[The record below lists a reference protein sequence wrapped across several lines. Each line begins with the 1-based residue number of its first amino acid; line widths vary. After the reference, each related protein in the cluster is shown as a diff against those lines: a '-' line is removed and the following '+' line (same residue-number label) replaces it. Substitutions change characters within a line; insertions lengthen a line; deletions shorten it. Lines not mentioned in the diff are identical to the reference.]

1 MHLPF
6 FSRDQVSPAQTRAE
20 SSRTFEDVLLAE
32 HRALFPT
39 DDVPRRPYT
48 LVGDD
53 ICDLQRLAEYFYEA
67 ALKDVYGE
75 WVVSAG
81 ADGPRLALRARIWD
95 TFPQALRDRLADI
108 ATHPD
113 RERTDD
119 ADTSRQVAEALN
131 AIIRGDHATALAK

>member
-1 MHLPF
+1 MRLPF

-39 DDVPRRPYT
+39 DDVPKRPYT
-48 LVGDD
+48 LEGDD

-75 WVVSAG
+75 YVVSAG

-95 TFPQALRDRLADI
+95 TFPQSLRDRLEDI
-108 ATHPD
+108 AMHPD
-113 RERTDD
+113 RESFDD
-119 ADTSRQVAEALN
+119 KETSRQVADALN
-131 AIIRGDHATALAK
+131 AIIRGDHPVVPAK

>member
-1 MHLPF
+1 MRLPF

-20 SSRTFEDVLLAE
+20 SSQTFEDVLLAE

-39 DDVPRRPYT
+39 DDVPKRPYT
-48 LVGDD
+48 LEGDD

-75 WVVSAG
+75 YVVSAG

-95 TFPQALRDRLADI
+95 TFPQSLRDRLEDI
-108 ATHPD
+108 PPHPG
-113 RERTDD
+113 RESFDD
-119 ADTSRQVAEALN
+119 KETSRQVADALN
-131 AIIRGDHATALAK
+131 AIIRGDHPVVPAK